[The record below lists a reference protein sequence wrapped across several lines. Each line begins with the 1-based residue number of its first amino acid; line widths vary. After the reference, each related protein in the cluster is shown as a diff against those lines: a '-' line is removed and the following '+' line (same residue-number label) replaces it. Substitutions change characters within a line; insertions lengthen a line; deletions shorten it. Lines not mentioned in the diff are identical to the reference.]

1 MAPRRGW
8 TTGVK
13 TERTLGAA
21 GFKTHSVL
29 SQIRKMTNLKVFFKV
44 IEQIGSGRILG
55 TLFDKVVN
63 EMVAEDPT
71 LL

>member
-1 MAPRRGW
+1 
-8 TTGVK
+8 
-13 TERTLGAA
+13 
-21 GFKTHSVL
+21 
-29 SQIRKMTNLKVFFKV
+29 MTNLKVFFKV